1 MKTRGITTVFL
12 AAMVLVLP
20 SLATRAR
27 GADTVDVSID
37 GFGASSWT
45 TFWAAGYA
53 GDEIASGIY
62 LLDKSAGSGTGT
74 TWPNGT
80 LPAFCMEIE
89 EPAPMVGTYTYQVVM
104 PDDAYNSTLGGVL
117 GTTRGNY
124 LRELWGRY
132 YDDGW
137 ATGPFTATDH
147 ARAEAFSAA
156 IWEIIYENLPVTP
169 LGWDVSTDGTL
180 GPRGFAAADLDAS
193 LANAW
198 LHSLTGA
205 GPKADLR
212 AFVNQGQQDY
222 LVAVPEPATV
232 MLLGLG
238 GLLSLMGGRRRRV
251 Q

>member
-1 MKTRGITTVFL
+1 MKTRRITAIFL
-12 AAMVLVLP
+12 TAMILALP

-27 GADTVDVSID
+27 GADTVDVTFD

-53 GDEIASGIY
+53 GDEIAAGVY
-62 LLDKSAGSGTGT
+62 QLDKSAGSGAGN

-80 LPAFCMEIE
+80 IPALCMEIE
-89 EPAPMVGTYTYQVVM
+89 EPAPVTGTYTYQVIM
-104 PDDAYNSTLGGVL
+104 PDNAYNGTLGGIL
-117 GTTRGNY
+117 GTTKGNY

-132 YDDGW
+132 HDDGW
-137 ATGPFTATDH
+137 NTGPFTVADN
-147 ARAEAFSAA
+147 AQAEAFAAA
-156 IWEIIYENLPVTP
+156 IWEIIYEDLPASP
-169 LGWDVSTDGTL
+169 LGWDVRTDGTL
-180 GPRGFAAADLDAS
+180 GARGFRAQDLDAD

-232 MLLGLG
+232 LLLGAG
-238 GLLSLMGGRRRRV
+238 GLLSLFGRRRV
-251 Q
+251 KA

>member
-1 MKTRGITTVFL
+1 MKTRRITTVFL
-12 AAMVLVLP
+12 TAMILALP

-27 GADTVDVSID
+27 GADTVDVTID

-53 GDEIASGIY
+53 GEEIASGVY
-62 LLDKSAGSGTGT
+62 QLGKSAGSGAGN

-80 LPAFCMEIE
+80 IPALCMEIE
-89 EPAPMVGTYTYQVVM
+89 EPAPMFGTYTYQVVM
-104 PDDAYNSTLGGVL
+104 PDDAYSGTLGGVL
-117 GTTRGNY
+117 GTTKGNY

-137 ATGPFTATDH
+137 GTGPFTATEN
-147 ARAEAFSAA
+147 ARAEAFAAA
-156 IWEIIYENLPVTP
+156 IWEIIYEDLPATP
-169 LGWDVSTDGTL
+169 LGWDVQTDGTL
-180 GPRGFAAADLDAS
+180 GARGFRAQDLDAS

-198 LHSLTGA
+198 LHSLTGT

-232 MLLGLG
+232 LLLGAG
-238 GLLSLMGGRRRRV
+238 GLLSLFGRRRV
-251 Q
+251 KA